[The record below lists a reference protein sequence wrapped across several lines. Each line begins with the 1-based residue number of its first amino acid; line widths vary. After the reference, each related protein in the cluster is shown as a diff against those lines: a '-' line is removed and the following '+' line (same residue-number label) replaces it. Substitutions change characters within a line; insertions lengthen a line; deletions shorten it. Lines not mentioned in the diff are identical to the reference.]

1 MKIKISLVI
10 IGILIIANAKG
21 QSVFNP
27 PKEIGIYE
35 RLDSILPDDIQLVNQ
50 DSIVVKL
57 KDLIN
62 KPTVI
67 SFVYYECPG
76 LCSPLL
82 NGLAEVIDKAQL
94 ELGKDYQVITIS
106 FNYQDTP
113 KLGKKK
119 KKNYVASI
127 KRKIDESQW
136 IWLTGDSI
144 NINKITDAT
153 GFKFKREGKEFLHP
167 ASILV
172 VSPKGKI
179 TRYLYGTEYLPFDLK
194 MAVIEASEEK
204 SMPTI
209 SKMLKFCFNYSPES
223 KKYLF
228 NITSISGSFI
238 ILLVLIFLFTVL
250 LKKKPIKINK
260 V

>member
-1 MKIKISLVI
+1 MKIKIRLVI
-10 IGILIIANAKG
+10 IGILIIANAKS

-35 RLDSILPDDIQLVNQ
+35 HLDSIIPADIQLINQ
-50 DSIVVKL
+50 DSAIVNL
-57 KDLIN
+57 KSLIN

-82 NGLAEVIDKAQL
+82 NGLAEVIDKAKI
-94 ELGKDYQVITIS
+94 EPGKDYQVITIS
-106 FNYQDTP
+106 FNPKDTP
-113 KLGKKK
+113 KLGIKK

-127 KRKIDESQW
+127 KRNIDESQW
-136 IWLTGDSI
+136 IWLTGDSA
-144 NINKITDAT
+144 NIERITDAV

-167 ASILV
+167 ASIIVL
-172 VSPKGKI
+172 SPKGKI

-194 MAVIEASEEK
+194 MAVIEASEGK

-209 SKMLKFCFNYSPES
+209 SKMLQFCFNYSPES

-228 NITSISGSFI
+228 NITSVSGSLI

>member
-1 MKIKISLVI
+1 MKIKIALFI
-10 IGILIIANAKG
+10 IGIVTNLAANS

-35 RLDSILPDDIQLVNQ
+35 HLDSIIPADIQLVNQ
-50 DSIVVKL
+50 DSAIVNL
-57 KDLIN
+57 KSLIN

-106 FNYQDTP
+106 FNPKDTP

-127 KRKIDESQW
+127 KRNIDESQW
-136 IWLTGDSI
+136 IWLTGDSV
-144 NINKITDAT
+144 NIERITDAI
-153 GFKFKREGKEFLHP
+153 GFKFKRDGKEFLHP
-167 ASILV
+167 ASIIVL
-172 VSPKGKI
+172 SPKGKI

-194 MAVIEASEEK
+194 MAVIEASEGK

-209 SKMLKFCFNYSPES
+209 SKMLQFCFNYSPES

-228 NITSISGSFI
+228 NITSVSGSLI
-238 ILLVLIFLFTVL
+238 IILVLIFLFTVL
-250 LKKKPIKINK
+250 LRKKPIKINK

>member
-1 MKIKISLVI
+1 MKVKIIFLI
-10 IGILIIANAKG
+10 IGLFTSLSVNS

-35 RLDSILPDDIQLVNQ
+35 HLDSVLPDDILLVNQ
-50 DSIVVKL
+50 DSLVVNL
-57 KDLIN
+57 KSLIT

-67 SFVYYECPG
+67 SFVYFECPG

-94 ELGKDYQVITIS
+94 ELGKEYQVITIS
-106 FNYQDTP
+106 FNPKDTP

-127 KRKIDESQW
+127 KRQIDQSQW
-136 IWLTGDSI
+136 IWLTGDSS
-144 NINKITDAT
+144 NIQKVTDAA
-153 GFKFKREGKEFLHP
+153 GFKFKRDGKEFLHP
-167 ASILV
+167 ASLIV
-172 VSPKGKI
+172 ISPKAKI

-209 SKMLKFCFNYSPES
+209 SKLLKFCFNYSPES

-228 NITSISGSFI
+228 NITSISGSMI

-260 V
+260 A

>member
-1 MKIKISLVI
+1 MKIRSIVI
-10 IGILIIANAKG
+10 IIGLLITVNSSS
-21 QSVFNP
+21 QNVFKP
-27 PKEIGIYE
+27 PQEIGIYE
-35 RLDSILPDDIQLVNQ
+35 RLDSVLPDNIQLINQ
-50 DSIVVKL
+50 DSMPVNL
-57 KDLIN
+57 KSLIN

-94 ELGKDYQVITIS
+94 ELGKEYQVITIS

-113 KLGKKK
+113 RLGKKK

-136 IWLTGDSI
+136 IWLTGDSV
-144 NINKITDAT
+144 NIRKITDAT
-153 GFKFKREGKEFLHP
+153 GFKYKRDGKEFLHP
-167 ASILV
+167 ASIIV
-172 VSPKGKI
+172 VSPNSKI

-204 SMPTI
+204 AMPTI
-209 SKMLKFCFNYSPES
+209 SKLLKFCFNYNSES

-228 NITSISGSFI
+228 NVTSISGSFI